1 MVPQDQSSGPEC
13 VCVCVTVW
21 VLSPGRLIY
30 KDAWNYEKDKVKM
43 MKK

>member
-1 MVPQDQSSGPEC
+1 MKLKKSFKGENSREITTVP
-13 VCVCVTVW
+13 
-21 VLSPGRLIY
+21 